1 MKKARDSFYVA
12 LRDRLQALNPAR
24 QVLVRGVWRPGVLV
38 EENESFAAVAPDNVF
53 VLRWTKA
60 TVDEQ
65 HALARTEQTCEIQY
79 QTAGTSFCGRLGPRD
94 AADGDGCGA
103 AVDIATAAG
112 TEDRLHR
119 DAARCDGDAP
129 VLGSAGVCACG
140 ARARPPG
147 AQSGDHGGELRG
159 GRRAMSTPALVM
171 QPGLPP
177 TMRRVRG
184 YFAPVN
190 RLTATPTAFDATA
203 VAAFDPDAPP
213 APWMD
218 LGWIG
223 GFTRTSETKLN
234 VVESGAPGTVLL
246 QGRQSIGATVS
257 MSFERWSKLTMA
269 LSCGAQQMNVL
280 KAGTNPTAITA
291 TSSTATFLST
301 PNGAG
306 TIQAGDMI
314 AVDADY
320 NGQTGYVGAGASAAY
335 LTTRSAAT
343 FIGSGA

>member
-1 MKKARDSFYVA
+1 
-12 LRDRLQALNPAR
+12 
-24 QVLVRGVWRPGVLV
+24 
-38 EENESFAAVAPDNVF
+38 
-53 VLRWTKA
+53 
-60 TVDEQ
+60 
-65 HALARTEQTCEIQY
+65 
-79 QTAGTSFCGRLGPRD
+79 
-94 AADGDGCGA
+94 
-103 AVDIATAAG
+103 
-112 TEDRLHR
+112 
-119 DAARCDGDAP
+119 
-129 VLGSAGVCACG
+129 
-140 ARARPPG
+140 
-147 AQSGDHGGELRG
+147 
-159 GRRAMSTPALVM
+159 MSTPALVM

-177 TMRRVRG
+177 TVRRVRG

-190 RLTATPTAFDATA
+190 RLTATPATFDATA

-213 APWMD
+213 APWVD

-234 VVESGAPGTVLL
+234 MVESGAPGTVLL

-301 PNGAG
+301 PNGPG

-320 NGQTGYVGAGASAAY
+320 NGQTGYLGAGASAAY
-335 LTTRSAAT
+335 LTSA
-343 FIGSGA
+343 IGSDVQWIRRMTLNVGRVTAVTTAGLQLAEPLLAGVPTQGMQAQTIVALQDREGGTFFQEWSGLFCMPGEQGDALFFYYPRLQTMGGPAESMAPLTAPLMQVLLTGRFIALPVVDPADGAQVCCYRTYLPCANAQM